1 MILGDDIVRKI
12 LYTPARWWLRRK
24 PVTLPLKPEDMHKVL
39 LLRTDAIGDMIVTT
53 PMLTLLKERL
63 HADIDVVASPRNAIV
78 IADDPRVRRTF
89 VFDGSMKSLFA
100 VRRATRHEQYDLV
113 IALVLHK
120 TTKGGLYAN
129 VWAGRKAVTVT
140 FAHDSRTSSYQTWF
154 SAQVD
159 VNRNTTTMADMQIQ
173 MLNQLFGWNAKADDY
188 PLTLHLPQT
197 VSVDWRGR
205 PRIVLNLS
213 SGNAYRMWS
222 HARNAQCLAL
232 LRAKLPDAHVIIMA
246 HGEQAL
252 MAQQL
257 ATQFEGFADMLPL
270 MTDVRESIVAMS
282 GADVIITPDTSIV
295 HGAAALGIP
304 VVGIYSHKTSFLNQ
318 WMPHRVPYRAAFT
331 DGPVDVDTIEPAR
344 VVDAVMDLLSIVGKN
359 SSINEG

>member
-1 MILGDDIVRKI
+1 MRADDFVRNL

-24 PVTLPLKPEDMHKVL
+24 PVTLPLKAEDVHKIL

-63 HADIDVVASPRNAIV
+63 GATIDVVASPRNAILL
-78 IADDPRVRRTF
+78 ANDPRVRRTMI
-89 VFDGSMKSLFA
+89 FDGSLRSLFA
-100 VRRATRHEQYDLV
+100 VRRATRREHYDLA

-120 TTKGGLYAN
+120 TTKGGMYAN
-129 VWAGRKAVTVT
+129 LWAGRKALTVT

-159 VNRNTTTMADMQIQ
+159 VNRNLTTMADMQIQ
-173 MLNQLFGWNAKADDY
+173 MLNKLFGWNVQADDV
-188 PLTLHLPQT
+188 PLTLHLPRAVPVQ
-197 VSVDWRGR
+197 WRGS

-222 HARNAQCLAL
+222 HERNAQCILL
-232 LRAKLPDAHVIIMA
+232 LRAKLPDAHVMIMA
-246 HGEQAL
+246 HGERVY

-257 ATQFEGFADMLPL
+257 ATEFEGFADMLPL
-270 MTDVRESIVAMS
+270 MSDIRDSIAAMR

-295 HGAAALGIP
+295 HGAAALDIP

-318 WMPHRVPYRAAFT
+318 WMPHRVPYRAVFT
-331 DGPVDVDTIEPAR
+331 DGPVDVDTIEPAQ
-344 VVDAVMDLLSIVGKN
+344 VVDAVMDLLGIVGKN
-359 SSINEG
+359 SSTYEE